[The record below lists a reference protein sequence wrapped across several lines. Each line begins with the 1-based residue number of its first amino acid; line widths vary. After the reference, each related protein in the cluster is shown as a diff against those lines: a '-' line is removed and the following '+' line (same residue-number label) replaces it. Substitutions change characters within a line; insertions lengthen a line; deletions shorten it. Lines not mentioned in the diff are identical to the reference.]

1 MSAAAESARAGQRKA
16 CGVDTKGAV
25 SLDNLALD
33 AIAFPAVPGAASIAA
48 DGPLGYT
55 GHVAILSAG
64 FALQRSPAFSLP
76 GAGSIG

>member
-1 MSAAAESARAGQRKA
+1 MS
-16 CGVDTKGAV
+16 AV
-25 SLDNLALD
+25 SLDGLALD

-48 DGPLGYT
+48 DGPWGYT